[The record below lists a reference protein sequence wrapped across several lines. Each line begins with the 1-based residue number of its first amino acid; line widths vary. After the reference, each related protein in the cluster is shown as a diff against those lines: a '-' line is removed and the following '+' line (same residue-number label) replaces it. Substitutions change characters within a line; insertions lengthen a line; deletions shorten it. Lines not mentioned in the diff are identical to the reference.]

1 MQKSLDIAIY
11 QGFICLKKWCHQE
24 SNRGHMDFQSIAL
37 PTELWHLLFGL
48 QIYISIL
55 SNQNFNEKISLWN
68 NYKIWYICTLNYH
81 HTMDL
86 LLHTL
91 GNGIRLV
98 HHRIPGM
105 VAHCGLII
113 NTGSRDETVKEHGIA
128 HFIEHMMFKG
138 TGKRKP
144 YHILSRLEDVG
155 GEINAYPTK
164 GEAAV
169 HASFLKEHYERA
181 IELISDIT
189 FNSTFPAKEIEK
201 EKDVVIEEINSYLDS
216 PSELIFDDFEELIFA
231 DQPIGRNILGSHKS
245 VRSFSGKIIT
255 DFISNNYNT
264 QQMVFCSVGNI
275 ADEKILKLFKIHF
288 DHIKTKRVEPRV
300 YQNWVYKPASM
311 TKKMD
316 TFQNH
321 CILGNLA
328 YDLKD
333 NRRMG
338 MFLLNNILGGQ
349 GLNSRLN
356 LSLREKNGLAY
367 NVESSYSP
375 YNDTGV
381 FSIYFG
387 TDSKY
392 LDKSIS
398 IAMGELKKLRT
409 SSMGTIQLSK
419 AKNQIKGYL
428 ARGYENHESLMLSLG
443 KSLLVFNKID
453 TIEDI
458 CKKIDSVTASEL
470 METANEIFE
479 PSNMSTLIYK

>member
-1 MQKSLDIAIY
+1 
-11 QGFICLKKWCHQE
+11 
-24 SNRGHMDFQSIAL
+24 
-37 PTELWHLLFGL
+37 
-48 QIYISIL
+48 
-55 SNQNFNEKISLWN
+55 
-68 NYKIWYICTLNYH
+68 
-81 HTMDL
+81 MDL

-91 GNGIRLV
+91 DNGIRLV

-105 VAHCGLII
+105 VAHCGIII
-113 NTGSRDETVKEHGIA
+113 NTGSRDETEKEHGIA
-128 HFIEHMMFKG
+128 HFIEHMLFKG
-138 TGKRKP
+138 TGKRKA

-155 GEINAYPTK
+155 GELNAYTTK
-164 GEAAV
+164 EETAI
-169 HASFLKEHYERA
+169 HASFLKDDYERT

-189 FNSTFPAKEIEK
+189 FNSVFPDKEIEK
-201 EKDVVIEEINSYLDS
+201 EKDVVIEEINSYLDN

-231 DQPIGRNILGSHKS
+231 GQPIGRNILGSPES
-245 VRSFSGKIIT
+245 VKSFSRKTIT
-255 DFISNNYNT
+255 DFIKNNYNT
-264 QQMVFCSVGNI
+264 HEMVFCSVGNI
-275 ADEKILKLFKIHF
+275 SDDKIMKLFKTHF
-288 DHIKTKRVEPRV
+288 AGIVTFNNAPRS
-300 YQNWVYKPASM
+300 NKSWTYKPASL

-321 CILGNLA
+321 CIIGNLA

-333 NRRMG
+333 EKRMG

-367 NVESSYSP
+367 NVESSYNP
-375 YNDTGV
+375 YCDTGI

-387 TDSKY
+387 TDAQY
-392 LDKSIS
+392 LNKSIS
-398 IAMGELKKLRT
+398 IAMSELNKLRT
-409 SSMGTIQLSK
+409 TKLGTIQLSK

-458 CKKIDSVTASEL
+458 CKKIDSITASEL
-470 METANEIFE
+470 LETANDIFE
-479 PSNMSTLIYK
+479 PEKLSTLIYK